1 MSGEKQKRTLTPVG
15 AGLLAMDVNDNACC
29 LNECVAQTIFASKPA
44 PTGNPI
50 RF

>member
-1 MSGEKQKRTLTPVG
+1 MG
-15 AGLLAMDVNDNACC
+15 VNDYACC
-29 LNECVAQTIFASKPA
+29 LNERVVRTLFAGKPA